1 MIEKYFD
8 KICLKIYGSRD
19 EMGKEAAREAAGC
32 IRKLLEREK
41 EINCLFAAAP
51 SQQEFLA
58 ELCKAKNMEWERI
71 NAYHMDEYVGFP
83 VGDPRSFSGFLVNH
97 IFGRLPFKSIHLI
110 NGEQNPAGEAER
122 YGGLLDAVPLHIT
135 FMGIGENGHIAFN
148 DPHAADF
155 QDPKTVKIVTLD
167 SLCRMQQVHDGC
179 FDSLEQVPEHAIT
192 VTCPKLISAEYV
204 FCIVPSS
211 KKHDAV
217 MDCLTGPIQESC
229 PASIL
234 RGKQNTR
241 MYIDNACAGEMA
253 DPDWRG

>member
-83 VGDPRSFSGFLVNH
+83 VGDPRSFSGFLANH

-110 NGEQNPAGEAER
+110 NGEQNPAGEAES
-122 YGGLLDAVPLHIT
+122 T
-135 FMGIGENGHIAFN
+135 
-148 DPHAADF
+148 
-155 QDPKTVKIVTLD
+155 
-167 SLCRMQQVHDGC
+167 
-179 FDSLEQVPEHAIT
+179 
-192 VTCPKLISAEYV
+192 
-204 FCIVPSS
+204 
-211 KKHDAV
+211 
-217 MDCLTGPIQESC
+217 
-229 PASIL
+229 
-234 RGKQNTR
+234 
-241 MYIDNACAGEMA
+241 
-253 DPDWRG
+253 

>member
-8 KICLKIYGSRD
+8 EICLKIYDSRD
-19 EMGKEAAREAAGC
+19 EMGKEAAGEAAKC
-32 IRKLLEREK
+32 IRKLLERET

-58 ELCKAKNMEWERI
+58 ELCRERDIDWGRI

-83 VGDPRSFSGFLVNH
+83 VGDPRSFSGFLINT
-97 IFGRLPFKSIHLI
+97 IFDRLPFKSIHLI
-110 NGEQNPAGEAER
+110 NGEQNPDREAKR
-122 YGGLLDAVPLHIT
+122 YGSLLDSFPLHIT

-155 QDPKTVKIVTLD
+155 QDPVSVKVVTLD
-167 SLCRMQQVHDGC
+167 SVCRMQQVHDGC
-179 FDSLEQVPEHAIT
+179 FESLEQVPEYAIT
-192 VTCPKLISAEYV
+192 VTCPKLISAEYI

-211 KKHDAV
+211 KKHEAV
-217 MDCLTGPIQESC
+217 MNCLTGPIQENC

-234 RGKQNTR
+234 RRKQNTG
-241 MYIDNACAGEMA
+241 MYIDKACAGEMA
-253 DPDWRG
+253 GADWGG